1 MKRFGEAFYGYPMV
15 GAFLEEKEIR
25 SIEKIESKW
34 RKENLLL
41 RVECKH
47 GCYVFKRVNDGR
59 SEKEIRRM
67 GILKGEYPSIVPQ
80 VYMIEGDS
88 YLMGHID
95 GKNFFELRENKK
107 LEKISLGGRVL
118 SESWSKGNYDK
129 KDISYK
135 IQTSF
140 NKYRKKAAKF
150 FSDSE
155 LTGIDSSLFSQVP
168 DQPSHNDLNAA
179 NLLYD
184 GNIKMID
191 PSEEEYNDLSRDIG
205 RYLAS
210 VFFNQY
216 DYFGNNKR
224 FSLELA
230 ETFLYSFPSVL
241 RDRAKYFAGESFLS
255 FLNFDT
261 HSTDKSV
268 LKNLAISVLEKDK
281 PILCCLEEGLK

>member
-1 MKRFGEAFYGYPMV
+1 MKRFGEVFYGYPRV
-15 GAFLEEKEIR
+15 GAFLEEKEIH

-41 RVECKH
+41 RVECKQD
-47 GCYVFKRVNDGR
+47 CYVFKRVNDGR

-80 VYMIEGDS
+80 VYLIEGDS

-95 GKNFFELRENKK
+95 GKNFFELGENKK
-107 LEKISLGGRVL
+107 LEKISFGGETLVRA
-118 SESWSKGNYDK
+118 WTKGYYQK
-129 KDISYK
+129 RDISDK
-135 IQTSF
+135 IQSSF

-150 FSDSE
+150 FLDSE
-155 LTGIDSSLFSQVP
+155 LISIDFSLFSQVP

-184 GNIKMID
+184 GTIKMID

-216 DYFGNNKR
+216 DYFGNNKQ
-224 FSLELA
+224 FSLQLA
-230 ETFLYSFPSVL
+230 ETFISHFPVDFL
-241 RDRAKYFAGESFLS
+241 ARAKYFAGESFLS

-261 HSTDKSV
+261 YSTDKSV